1 MHSQTIFTKTP
12 KGVQELENR
21 TLRLP
26 RDLGLVFLAVD
37 CRRSVAELMQK
48 VEINESSLVKALDRL
63 VADGYIKVF
72 YEPPEADQASSASD
86 DFDLDFTTPA
96 GAALLCSEEAKR

>member
-1 MHSQTIFTKTP
+1 MHSQTIFTKAP
-12 KGVQELENR
+12 KGVQELEKR

-37 CRRSVAELMQK
+37 GRRSVAELMQK
-48 VEINESSLVKALDRL
+48 VEIDESSLVEALDRL

-72 YEPPEADQASSASD
+72 YKPREAGQASSVSD

-96 GAALLCSEEAKR
+96 GAALL